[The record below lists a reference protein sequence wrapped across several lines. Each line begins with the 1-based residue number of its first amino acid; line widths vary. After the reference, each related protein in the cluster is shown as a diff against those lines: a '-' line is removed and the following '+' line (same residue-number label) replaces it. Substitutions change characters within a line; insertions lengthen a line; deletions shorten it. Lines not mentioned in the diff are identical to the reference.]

1 MPAMKNLLKKTE
13 NPGVV
18 SYLETREG
26 LGEDAKCYLQIRIN
40 PQIKWLNE
48 SSGKYKKGF
57 MRYRVIALV
66 LSSLTTILPSY
77 MNYKDSKN
85 PQISAL
91 VGWIPFVVQLAS
103 ASATL
108 SLALLSLNRSQEN
121 WVRYRSSAEA
131 LEREKLL
138 FLTRTTEAYASDK
151 ALENFVLQA
160 EAIMQEERSQW
171 TRQIQESKAITKV
184 DNSASLDVIKAATI
198 PDSFNLMSGVQAV
211 AAPSPSASIPPA
223 APPSPD
229 KPITD
234 QPALAAAGS
243 PADGSAVDIW
253 NSAG

>member
-1 MPAMKNLLKKTE
+1 MKNLFKKAE
-13 NPGVV
+13 NPEAI

-77 MNYKDSKN
+77 MSYKDSKN

-91 VGWIPFVVQLAS
+91 AGWIPFVVQL

-138 FLTRTTEAYASDK
+138 FLTHTTEAYATEQ
-151 ALENFVLQA
+151 AFENFVLQA
-160 EAIMQEERSQW
+160 EAIIQEERSEW
-171 TRQIQESKAITKV
+171 TRQIQEPKAIAKA
-184 DNSASLDVIKAATI
+184 DNAVGLDVITAATT
-198 PDSFNLMSGVQAV
+198 PDAFNPMPGVQGV
-211 AAPSPSASIPPA
+211 AAASSSASTPPA
-223 APPSPD
+223 SPPSPD
-229 KPITD
+229 KPATD
-234 QPALAAAGS
+234 QPALAVAGS
-243 PADGSAVDIW
+243 NADGSAVDLW